1 MLEKFLKVTKP
12 KGTAETK
19 DDAYEE
25 EQQTTKGKTTRTIPF
40 LTLCAEMS
48 LKPRDPSTTK
58 ELQDYCDAGMMVR
71 HKLPRNQLK
80 VLEKSNM
87 PEAAMYEYEVSEKQL
102 DVSNSKRDKSS
113 YKARQ
118 SQNIPIHLVH
128 CLLKIKTTSASW
140 A

>member
-1 MLEKFLKVTKP
+1 
-12 KGTAETK
+12 
-19 DDAYEE
+19 
-25 EQQTTKGKTTRTIPF
+25 
-40 LTLCAEMS
+40 
-48 LKPRDPSTTK
+48 
-58 ELQDYCDAGMMVR
+58 
-71 HKLPRNQLK
+71 
-80 VLEKSNM
+80 
-87 PEAAMYEYEVSEKQL
+87 MYEYEVSEKQV

>member
-19 DDAYEE
+19 DDTYEE

-87 PEAAMYEYEVSEKQL
+87 PEAAMYEYEVSEKQV